1 MRKNFNWSGDSDFYL
16 CVISDDRERIRVEKT
31 GMMKAKTGSSGG
43 GGMAGK
49 KGGLFIKRWIYFR
62 LSRNSENG
70 YKVAA
75 QDHELYWNAS
85 R

>member
-1 MRKNFNWSGDSDFYL
+1 ME
-16 CVISDDRERIRVEKT
+16 CVILMNRPGAEKKGGT
-31 GMMKAKTGSSGG
+31 GYWVCQT
-43 GGMAGK
+43 GK
-49 KGGLFIKRWIYFR
+49 KGGLFIKRWIFIR
-62 LSRNSENG
+62 LSRKSENG